1 MKWKKR
7 KLKWKNDI
15 YYQKPREITGLKKI
29 IYEFK
34 TIYFKKGRKIISI
47 DYDEYI
53 KALDKRI
60 KRLKGY
66 RNRFRFPSKRKYG
79 HNPDLIERDEE
90 IYMRYV
96 TLREQGLSPEER
108 ISILSKQYP
117 LSPST
122 IKDIVQ
128 GKTKRKKKIGVKFT
142 PNLSW
147 AY

>member
-15 YYQKPREITGLKKI
+15 YYQKPRKITGLKKI

-53 KALDKRI
+53 KALDKGI
-60 KRLKGY
+60 KRLKDI

-90 IYMRYV
+90 IVIDYNV
-96 TLREQGLSPEER
+96 LRQEDVIPGECLRSLALEYELSPA
-108 ISILSKQYP
+108 
-117 LSPST
+117 T
-122 IKDIVQ
+122 IDDIVK
-128 GKTKRKKKIGVKFT
+128 GKTKRKKLLG
-142 PNLSW
+142 
-147 AY
+147 

>member
-1 MKWKKR
+1 MKWKLKWKKR

-15 YYQKPREITGLKKI
+15 YYQKPRKITGLKKI

-53 KALDKRI
+53 KALDKGI
-60 KRLKGY
+60 KRLKDI

-90 IYMRYV
+90 IVIDYNV
-96 TLREQGLSPEER
+96 LRQEDVIPGECLRSLALEYELSPA
-108 ISILSKQYP
+108 
-117 LSPST
+117 T
-122 IKDIVQ
+122 IDDIVK
-128 GKTKRKKKIGVKFT
+128 GKTRRKKILG
-142 PNLSW
+142 
-147 AY
+147 

>member
-1 MKWKKR
+1 MKWKLKWKKR

-15 YYQKPREITGLKKI
+15 YYQKPRKITGLKKI

-53 KALDKRI
+53 KALDKGI
-60 KRLKGY
+60 KRLKDI

-90 IYMRYV
+90 IVIDYNV
-96 TLREQGLSPEER
+96 LRQEDVIPGECLRSLALEYELSPA
-108 ISILSKQYP
+108 
-117 LSPST
+117 T
-122 IKDIVQ
+122 IDDIVK
-128 GKTKRKKKIGVKFT
+128 GKSRRKKKLG
-142 PNLSW
+142 
-147 AY
+147 

>member
-1 MKWKKR
+1 MKWKLKWKKR

-15 YYQKPREITGLKKI
+15 YYQKPRKITGLKKI

-53 KALDKRI
+53 KALDKGI
-60 KRLKGY
+60 KRLKDI

-90 IYMRYV
+90 IVIDYNV
-96 TLREQGLSPEER
+96 LRQEDVIPGECLRSLALEYELSPA
-108 ISILSKQYP
+108 
-117 LSPST
+117 T
-122 IKDIVQ
+122 IDDIVK
-128 GKTKRKKKIGVKFT
+128 GKTKRKKLLG
-142 PNLSW
+142 
-147 AY
+147 

>member
-1 MKWKKR
+1 MKW

-53 KALDKRI
+53 KALDKGI
-60 KRLKGY
+60 KRLKDI
-66 RNRFRFPSKRKYG
+66 RNWFIVPKKRKYG

-90 IYMRYV
+90 IVIDYNI
-96 TLREQGLSPEER
+96 LRQEDVIPGECLRSLALEYELSPA
-108 ISILSKQYP
+108 
-117 LSPST
+117 T
-122 IKDIVQ
+122 IDDIVK
-128 GKTKRKKKIGVKFT
+128 GKTKRKKLLG
-142 PNLSW
+142 
-147 AY
+147 

>member
-7 KLKWKNDI
+7 KLKWKNDK
-15 YYQKPREITGLKKI
+15 YYQKPRKIKGLKKI

-34 TIYFKKGRKIISI
+34 TIYFKKGRKIIFI

-60 KRLKGY
+60 KRLKDII
-66 RNRFRFPSKRKYG
+66 NRFRFPKKRKYG

-128 GKTKRKKKIGVKFT
+128 GKTKRKKKLG
-142 PNLSW
+142 
-147 AY
+147 